1 MKGVESMNETVR
13 MWVEVVFNIAYL
25 ITIWA
30 LVIAMARRS
39 GRLAPQNRRVGR
51 LFLWAFALL
60 GLGDTGHV
68 GFRVVA
74 YAMGGIEKNM
84 GLVGTGMLTTAVT
97 VTVFYVLM
105 VAVWK
110 ERFNKSYSFFSW
122 LLFAAAAVRLAILA
136 FPANNWGGAAPPE
149 WSLYR
154 NIPLMVQGVGV
165 LVLMLLDGLKHGDR
179 LMRNVAYAILIS
191 YACYTPVILFSGIPL
206 VGMLMIP
213 KTLAYLAIAI
223 MAYRNMFSATALTS
237 GSITRSV

>member
-1 MKGVESMNETVR
+1 MNETVR

-39 GRLAPQNRRVGR
+39 GRLAPENRRVGR

-74 YAMGGIEKNM
+74 YAMGGIERNM
-84 GLVGTGMLTTAVT
+84 TLVGIGMLATAIT
-97 VTVFYVLM
+97 VTLFYVLM
-105 VAVWK
+105 VVIWK
-110 ERFNKSYSFFSW
+110 ERFNRSYGPVCW
-122 LLFAAAAVRLAILA
+122 LLFAAAAARLVILA
-136 FPANNWGGAAPPE
+136 FPANNWGGAAPPD

-154 NIPLMVQGVGV
+154 NIPLLVQGVGV
-165 LVLMLLDGLKHGDR
+165 LILMLRDGLKAGDR
-179 LMRNVAYAILIS
+179 MMRNIAYAILVS
-191 YACYTPVILFSGIPL
+191 YACYTPVILFSGVPL

-213 KTLAYLAIAI
+213 KTLAYLAVAI
-223 MAYRNMFSATALTS
+223 MAYREMYSVSALTS
-237 GSITRSV
+237 RRAAQSI